1 MTDHVF
7 QDWMDAATDDD
18 RPTTE
23 ADIVSDYIG
32 CKEITSQEHSGKLAN
47 GLAALDLGV
56 YHLPNLLRDMQPYL
70 TEDSDLI
77 TVARGLYS
85 ELKV

>member
-23 ADIVSDYIG
+23 AAIVLDYIS
-32 CKEITSQEHSGKLAN
+32 CKETANAKRSGKLAN

-56 YHLPNLLRDMQPYL
+56 YHLPNLLRDMQPFL